1 MQTKTTTRC
10 DFPST
15 KFAESKKSE
24 IPSVSRSVDKHVFC
38 LLLVGMQISWH
49 SRKTIWHYLVKINV
63 SIGLQSS
70 NCTPRYV
77 SPEKPAVC
85 ITTEERVIM
94 AALSVK
100 EQIRNVVSA
109 SVQEKRIRSYSHDG
123 ILRNKIDES

>member
-1 MQTKTTTRC
+1 MQSKATTKC

-15 KFAESKKSE
+15 KFAKSKNSE
-24 IPSVSRSVDKHVFC
+24 IPSVSRNVINIYFVYCWWECKLVDTLH
-38 LLLVGMQISWH
+38 
-49 SRKTIWHYLVKINV
+49 KTIWHYLVKVNV
-63 SIGLQSS
+63 SIGLQS
-70 NCTPRYV
+70 NNFTPRYV

-100 EQIRNVVSA
+100 EQIRNFVSA
-109 SVQEKRIRSYSHDG
+109 SEQEKRIRSYSHNG